1 MSDLDARHARHAV
14 RRAARQ
20 LAEDAPRLTAG
31 SASALRAGLA
41 ARTARLR
48 RAALAAWL
56 TGVPEHVIAA
66 DGHLPVTVVHAWVAA
81 GHAPRHADSGR
92 G

>member
-1 MSDLDARHARHAV
+1 MNDLDTRRARHAV

-41 ARTARLR
+41 VRTACLR

-56 TGVPEHVIAA
+56 TGIPEHVIAA
-66 DGHLPVTVVHAWVAA
+66 DSRVPVAVVHHWIAA
-81 GHAPRHADSGR
+81 RYAPHHPDDGR
-92 G
+92 R

>member
-1 MSDLDARHARHAV
+1 MNDLDTLRARHAV

-20 LAEDAPRLTAG
+20 LAEDAPGLTAG

-41 ARTARLR
+41 ARTACLR

-56 TGVPEHVIAA
+56 VGIPTHVIAA
-66 DGHLPVTVVHAWVAA
+66 DGRVPVAVVRRWIAA
-81 GHAPRHADSGR
+81 RYAPHHCDDGR
-92 G
+92 P

>member
-1 MSDLDARHARHAV
+1 MNDPVTRHARHAV

-31 SASALRAGLA
+31 SASALRAGLRV
-41 ARTARLR
+41 RTARLR
-48 RAALAAWL
+48 GAALAAWL

-66 DGHLPVTVVHAWVAA
+66 DGRVPVAVVRHWIAA
-81 GHAPRHADSGR
+81 RKAPRHPGDR
-92 G
+92 RP